1 MHININKNYSEYN
14 NNIETGY
21 YSGSGSGSGSEL
33 DSNFDYS
40 QDSYTT
46 TNFRKGIIL
55 YIFIAFVICFCI
67 LIIPYIHDSCRI
79 FKYNFDK
86 KYKNIK
92 KITNIK
98 CIHCKLK
105 YINYKNKNKINPD
118 DNNID
123 CDTCTICLTNNDKNS
138 IKLLCNHSFHND
150 CINEWIQTSIDSGNT
165 IQCPLCRVS
174 I

>member
-14 NNIETGY
+14 NI
-21 YSGSGSGSGSEL
+21 GSGSGSGSSSGSEL
-33 DSNFDYS
+33 DSHFDYS

-46 TNFRKGIIL
+46 TNFRKGILL
-55 YIFIAFVICFCI
+55 YVFITFVMCFCI
-67 LIIPYIHDSCRI
+67 IIIPYIHDSCCY
-79 FKYNFDK
+79 FKHKCNIKF
-86 KYKNIK
+86 KNIK

-118 DNNID
+118 DDID
-123 CDTCTICLTNNDKNS
+123 NDTCTICLINNNKNS

-150 CINEWIQTSIDSGNT
+150 CINQWIQTSIESGNT